1 LQRGWMKQAPT
12 NKIML
17 VLNYL
22 QCSLKSMGAIVCHPV
37 SYAYMKLVY
46 MTGFK
51 VMNRI
56 RRFTMI
62 AVSHAILRGND
73 RRIVSIPALQTL
85 TPTLGNK
92 GLKQRRKFRVI
103 FTGVTFEEM
112 CNVRTCK
119 NITESKGIGSFLVL
133 PTFKL

>member
-1 LQRGWMKQAPT
+1 
-12 NKIML
+12 
-17 VLNYL
+17 
-22 QCSLKSMGAIVCHPV
+22 MGAIVCHPV